1 MRFVVLTAALA
12 VLFIANIFMGSVRIP
27 MEEVAAILFS
37 DADPDGP
44 MRFIVMESRVPQAV
58 TAMLAGAALTVAG
71 LLLQTAFR
79 NPLAGPSILGI
90 TSGSSLGVAL
100 VMLLLGGTVSAAG
113 YTWGGY
119 VAILIGAFAGSI
131 LIMGLLILFSVW
143 LKSDLMLLIV
153 GIMTGYLTSSV
164 ITLLNY
170 TATAE
175 GVHGYTMWGMGNFNG
190 VSLGQ
195 LPVFS
200 LLIFAG
206 LIISVLLVKPL
217 NVILLGDNYARSLG
231 IRMNRVRN
239 MLLLA
244 TGVLASVVTAFCG
257 PVSFIGLAVP
267 HIVRMIFRT
276 ADHRV
281 IVPGCILTGA
291 LVGLLC
297 NLICILP
304 EDIVLPLNG
313 VTPLIGVPV
322 ILYVI
327 FKERLSRR

>member
-1 MRFVVLTAALA
+1 MRFVILTAALG

-153 GIMTGYLTSSV
+153 GIMTGYLTSSI

-291 LVGLLC
+291 VVGLLC

>member
-1 MRFVVLTAALA
+1 
-12 VLFIANIFMGSVRIP
+12 

>member
-1 MRFVVLTAALA
+1 MRFVILTAALA

-27 MEEVAAILFS
+27 IEEVAAILFS

-58 TAMLAGAALTVAG
+58 TAMLAGAALTVSG

-170 TATAE
+170 MATAE

-195 LPVFS
+195 LPAFS

>member
-1 MRFVVLTAALA
+1 MRFVILTAALA

-27 MEEVAAILFS
+27 IEEVAAILFA

-58 TAMLAGAALTVAG
+58 TAMLAGAALTVSG

-170 TATAE
+170 MATAE

-195 LPVFS
+195 LPAFS

>member
-1 MRFVVLTAALA
+1 MRFVILTAALA

-27 MEEVAAILFS
+27 IEEVAAILFS

-58 TAMLAGAALTVAG
+58 TAMLAGAALTVSG

-291 LVGLLC
+291 VVGLLC

>member
-1 MRFVVLTAALA
+1 MRFVILTAALA
-12 VLFIANIFMGSVRIP
+12 ALFIANIFMGSVRIP

-291 LVGLLC
+291 VVGLLC

>member
-1 MRFVVLTAALA
+1 MRFVILTAALA

-37 DADPDGP
+37 GADPDGP

-170 TATAE
+170 MATAE

-291 LVGLLC
+291 VVGLLC
-297 NLICILP
+297 NLICILH